1 MVGAVPDAPS
11 SPRAVL
17 SRRVLPLGLIA
28 AAAISV
34 PFLVFS
40 PTGLGRLRSL
50 REERVRAD
58 EEVRRTTR
66 EIERLRAEVSRV
78 KEDPAFVE
86 RAARDEMGLVRQ
98 TELVFQFKP

>member
-1 MVGAVPDAPS
+1 VRFPVS
-11 SPRAVL
+11 VSLSPREIL
-17 SRRVLPLGLIA
+17 SRRALPLALIA

-34 PFLVFS
+34 PMLVFS

-50 REERVRAD
+50 KEERVRAD
-58 EEVRRTTR
+58 EEVRRMTR

>member
-1 MVGAVPDAPS
+1 VLAR
-11 SPRAVL
+11 RA
-17 SRRVLPLGLIA
+17 LPLALIV

-34 PFLVFS
+34 PMLVFS

-50 REERVRAD
+50 KEERVRAD
-58 EEVRRTTR
+58 EEVKRMTR

-98 TELVFQFKP
+98 TELVFQFRP

>member
-1 MVGAVPDAPS
+1 VPTPGDL
-11 SPRAVL
+11 L
-17 SRRVLPLGLIA
+17 SRRALPLGLIA

-34 PFLVFS
+34 PLLVFS

-58 EEVRRTTR
+58 EEVKRMTR

>member
-1 MVGAVPDAPS
+1 MPT
-11 SPRAVL
+11 PRDLL
-17 SRRVLPLGLIA
+17 SRRALPLGLIA
-28 AAAISV
+28 AAAVSV
-34 PFLVFS
+34 PLLVFS
-40 PTGLGRLRSL
+40 PTGLARLRSL
-50 REERVRAD
+50 REARVRAD
-58 EEVRRTTR
+58 EEVKRMTR

>member
-1 MVGAVPDAPS
+1 VAT
-11 SPRAVL
+11 PREL
-17 SRRVLPLGLIA
+17 LTRRALPLGLLA

-34 PFLVFS
+34 PLLVFS

-58 EEVRRTTR
+58 EEVRRMSR
-66 EIERLRAEVSRV
+66 EIERLRAEVARV

-98 TELVFQFKP
+98 TELVFQFRP

>member
-1 MVGAVPDAPS
+1 
-11 SPRAVL
+11 VL
-17 SRRVLPLGLIA
+17 SRRALPLGLIA

-34 PFLVFS
+34 PMLVFS
-40 PTGLGRLRSL
+40 PTGLSRLRSL
-50 REERVRAD
+50 KEERVRAD
-58 EEVRRTTR
+58 DEVRRMTR